1 MLSKD
6 RLRLGVCVTVAVALH
21 LALFFGTYIPG
32 IPTAPAVI
40 DAVLTT
46 LPSPAPR
53 PEAEVAPPVAALDAP
68 AEPEPP
74 AASPPPEAAPIAPP
88 QQIATPTPP
97 VSPFAGRNVAAL
109 ARAVAATA
117 TPTNEHAPSRV
128 RRLGRV
134 APPPGTDFAYYLA
147 SWRRKVERVGQ
158 LNYPREARAQGIVG
172 SLRLLVTITPDGAL
186 DDVRVLETSGHA
198 LLDDAALRIVRLAA
212 PYAPFPPT
220 MRATTDVLE
229 IERTWRFLNSRL
241 SS

>member
-1 MLSKD
+1 M
-6 RLRLGVCVTVAVALH
+6 
-21 LALFFGTYIPG
+21 
-32 IPTAPAVI
+32 I

-46 LPSPAPR
+46 LPSPVPL
-53 PEAEVAPPVAALDAP
+53 PKAETAPPAVALDAP

-74 AASPPPEAAPIAPP
+74 PASPPPEAAPIAPP
-88 QQIATPTPP
+88 KQIAASTPP
-97 VSPFAGRNVAAL
+97 VSPFAGRDVADL

-117 TPTNEHAPSRV
+117 TPTSEHAPSRV

-172 SLRLLVTITPDGAL
+172 SLRLLVTIMPDGAL
-186 DDVRVLETSGHA
+186 DDVRVLETSGHP